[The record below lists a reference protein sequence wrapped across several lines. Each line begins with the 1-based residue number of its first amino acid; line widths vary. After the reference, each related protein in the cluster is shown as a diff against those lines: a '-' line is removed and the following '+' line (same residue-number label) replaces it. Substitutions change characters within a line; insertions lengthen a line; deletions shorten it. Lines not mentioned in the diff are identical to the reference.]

1 MSLQHIDFLA
11 FKTASSYSPF
21 ISLLLLLDLYTVVFD
36 GCTNLY
42 SH

>member
-1 MSLQHIDFLA
+1 MSLKHIDFLA
-11 FKTASSYSPF
+11 FKIASSYSSF
-21 ISLLLLLDLYTVVFD
+21 ISLLFLMDLDTVFFD